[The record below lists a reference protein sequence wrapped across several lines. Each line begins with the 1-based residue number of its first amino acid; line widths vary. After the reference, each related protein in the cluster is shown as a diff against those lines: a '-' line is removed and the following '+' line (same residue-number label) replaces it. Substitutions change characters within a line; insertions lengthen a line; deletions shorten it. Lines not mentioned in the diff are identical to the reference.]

1 MAFHRMQATAGQVA
15 ARHPACIPARFAKNG
30 RRNGAHRRR
39 KAQPLPARKPCH
51 RKEPAIVLSLTLVN
65 LAGSVALLLW
75 GVHMV
80 QTGVQRAFG
89 ARLRSF
95 LAHALNNRVK
105 AFLAGMGVTAIL
117 QSSTATGLMVTG
129 FAAGGLVDLVPALAV
144 MLGAN
149 VGTTLIVQ
157 LLSFDVAEIAPA
169 LILIGVLMFRRAQAG
184 PRDFGRV
191 LIGLGLMLMAL
202 YQFVTLL
209 SPYED
214 VPSLRLLLGAVSTQP
229 VLDVIL
235 AAGLTWAAHS
245 SVAVVLVVMSFA
257 AQGTVPPDAAFALV
271 LGANLGTAI
280 NPVLEGATG
289 ADPAARRLPLGNL
302 LNRLLGVAIGL
313 ALLPRIGVWMVQ
325 LEPNNARAVADFH
338 TAFNLVLALFF
349 FPLLAPY
356 ARLLK
361 RWLPAKADPADPGL
375 PLYLDPAARENPAV
389 ALAGAAREALRMAD
403 VVETMLVRL
412 RETFEKADRRQIGE
426 TRRMDDV
433 LDRINS
439 AIKAYATSLD
449 TGEMGEVDHER
460 LREILT
466 FATNM
471 EHAGDTIDKNLLG
484 IGNKMVKRGVVFS
497 RSGQAEL
504 LAMIDRLI
512 VNVRMAASLFVTGDE
527 RIARRLAREKEV
539 FRTMESTATD
549 AHFQRLREGHADT
562 VETSALHLDALRDL
576 KSVNANLVAAA
587 AYPVLEKRGELL
599 PTRLRLE
606 R

>member
-1 MAFHRMQATAGQVA
+1 V
-15 ARHPACIPARFAKNG
+15 PS
-30 RRNGAHRRR
+30 
-39 KAQPLPARKPCH
+39 LPF
-51 RKEPAIVLSLTLVN
+51 TLVD

-89 ARLRSF
+89 AKLRNF
-95 LAHALNNRVK
+95 LGRTLSNRVN
-105 AFLAGMGVTAIL
+105 AFLAGLGVTAIL

-129 FAAGGLVDLVPALAV
+129 FAAGGLVDLAPALAV

-157 LLSFDVAEIAPA
+157 ILSFNVLEIAPA
-169 LILIGVLMFRRAQAG
+169 LILIGVLMFRRTQAG

-191 LIGLGLMLMAL
+191 LIGLGLILMAL

-214 VPSLRLLLGAVSTQP
+214 VPSLRMLLGAISTQP

-245 SVAVVLVVMSFA
+245 SVAVLLVIMSFA
-257 AQGTVPPDAAFALV
+257 AQGTVPPDAAYALV

-280 NPVLEGATG
+280 NPVLEGTTG
-289 ADPAARRLPLGNL
+289 ADPATKRLPIGNL
-302 LNRLLGVAIGL
+302 LNRLAGVAIGL
-313 ALLPRIGVWMVQ
+313 VFLPVIGTWMAAF
-325 LEPNNARAVADFH
+325 EPNNARAVADFH
-338 TAFNLVLALFF
+338 TAFNLVLALLF
-349 FPLLAPY
+349 FPLLTPY
-356 ARLLK
+356 ARLLC
-361 RWLPAKADPADPGL
+361 RLLPSRVNPADPGQ
-375 PLYLDPAARENPAV
+375 PLYLDPAARENPAI
-389 ALAGAAREALRMAD
+389 ALGGAAREALRMAD
-403 VVETMLVRL
+403 VIENMLVGS
-412 RETFEKADRRQIGE
+412 RETFEKANRRQIGE

-433 LDRINS
+433 LDKINS
-439 AIKAYATSLD
+439 AIKTYVTSLD
-449 TGEMGEVDHER
+449 TEEMSDEDHVR

-471 EHAGDTIDKNLLG
+471 EHAGDVIDKNLLG

-504 LAMIDRLI
+504 LAMVDRLI
-512 VNVRMAASLFVTGDE
+512 GNVRTAATLFMTGDP
-527 RIARRLAREKEV
+527 RIARSLAQEKEV

-549 AHFQRLREGHADT
+549 AHFQRLREGHFET
-562 VETSALHLDALRDL
+562 VETSTMHLDALRDL

-587 AYPVLEKRGELL
+587 AYPVLERKGELL
-599 PTRLRLE
+599 PTRLRQE
-606 R
+606 G